1 MDATGLS
8 NITPEEFER
17 NVEAAI
23 AELPPGSPTDLTRG
37 KSSTSSLVT
46 APFSNTAEGEEPAR
60 ALTSLPANF
69 AANTQ
74 RFLQR
79 TGELAQDAVNRPLS
93 ALANMI
99 DTIAS
104 GTGSDN
110 GDSEDEA
117 PGAAARRLRFQGAEN
132 AHTPLQAQGATNIVS
147 PSPSRPDQPSAIS
160 QWFGRP
166 NPPSDRPNDGRMQVD
181 EMYIRS
187 QIDLSRPPS
196 GM

>member
-1 MDATGLS
+1 MDAAGLS
-8 NITPEEFER
+8 NITSEEFER

-23 AELPPGSPTDLTRG
+23 AELPPGSTDLARG
-37 KSSTSSLVT
+37 KSSTSSPVT
-46 APFSNTAEGEEPAR
+46 APFSSTAEGEEPAR
-60 ALTSLPANF
+60 ALTALPANF

-99 DTIAS
+99 DSIAS
-104 GTGSDN
+104 GTGSDD

-117 PGAAARRLRFQGAEN
+117 PGAAARRLRFQGGEI
-132 AHTPLQAQGATNIVS
+132 AHTPHRGQGANNIIS
-147 PSPSRPDQPSAIS
+147 PSPSRADQPSAIS
-160 QWFGRP
+160 QWFGRS
-166 NPPSDRPNDGRMQVD
+166 NAPSDRPNDGRMQVD
-181 EMYIRS
+181 EMFIRS

>member
-8 NITPEEFER
+8 DITPEEFDR

-23 AELPPGSPTDLTRG
+23 AKLPPGSSADLPRG
-37 KSSTSSLVT
+37 KSAISSPVS
-46 APFSNTAEGEEPAR
+46 APFSNTAVGEEPAR

-74 RFLQR
+74 RFFQR

-99 DTIAS
+99 DTIAI
-104 GTGSDN
+104 GTGSDDGN
-110 GDSEDEA
+110 SEDEA
-117 PGAAARRLRFQGAEN
+117 PGAAARRLRFQTGEN
-132 AHTPLQAQGATNIVS
+132 VQTPPRGHGTVNIVS
-147 PSPSRPDQPSAIS
+147 PSPARPDHPSTTS

-166 NPPSDRPNDGRMQVD
+166 TLPSERPNDGRMQVD

-196 GM
+196 GL